1 MDDPTVVDTDRCQVR
16 YVHEQEVAAARAVLR
31 DDTTYAALAALFG
44 ALADPTRAKIVHLL
58 MDREWCTCDIA
69 AVIGMSDSSVSQHL
83 RVLRSLRLV
92 RSRRTGKFVYYRLDD
107 AHVTLM
113 VQVGLTHQGHG
124 STTTALEAAQPAP
137 KGATC

>member
-1 MDDPTVVDTDRCQVR
+1 MGMETDRCEMR
-16 YVHEQEVAAARAVLR
+16 CIHEEEVAAARAVLR
-31 DDTTYAALAALFG
+31 DDATYAALAALFG

-58 MDREWCTCDIA
+58 MEREWCTCDIA

-92 RSRRTGKFVYYRLDD
+92 RSRRIGRFVSYRLDD
-107 AHVTLM
+107 AHVALM

-124 STTTALEAAQPAP
+124 GAVVDREVVEPAP
-137 KGATC
+137 KGVTR